1 MNFLNT
7 STEALRALAD
17 HRLRTF
23 LSILGITIGI
33 AAVMGVAAVSKGGN
47 HVVLSEL
54 ETFGLN
60 SVWISRNWRN
70 DLPYEQQRGGNSIDT
85 NDVLAIQAERESL
98 GVSRVSPLVDGGNND
113 LIAKRGA
120 RSARGQIIGGS
131 NDLTHIVND
140 HIIAGR
146 GLFSTDI
153 DQTHAVAL
161 LAPDIAASLF
171 NEDEDPLGQE
181 IYIGRRSFQVV
192 GLLAGKSRD
201 FLSAIGSNGGQDAN
215 DRIIVPYT
223 TLQRL
228 TGNDEIRTLQLEVV
242 DFNDATASGERV
254 MRMLASR
261 HSNAYE
267 YRMNAMASH
276 VDTTNRILGGVAIV
290 GMVAASISLLVGG
303 MGIMSLMSTAVLERT
318 REIGIRKA
326 IGASEKDILWQFL
339 FEAALISIAGGAL
352 GLLIGSVASVAL
364 AAITGF
370 PLTPSFQAIAAA
382 MVVSI
387 GVGLMSGLLPAR
399 RASRLP
405 PVEALRTA

>member
-1 MNFLNT
+1 MKLLDT
-7 STEALRALAD
+7 STEALRALVD

-60 SVWISRNWRN
+60 SVWVYRNWRD
-70 DLPYEQQRGGNSIDT
+70 DLPYEQQRGGNSIDAE
-85 NDVLAIQAERESL
+85 DVLAIQAERKAL
-98 GVSRVSPLVDGGNND
+98 GVSRVSPLVGGGGND

-120 RSARGQIIGGS
+120 RNARGQIIGGS
-131 NDLTHIVND
+131 SDLTAIAND
-140 HIIAGR
+140 TIIAGR

-171 NEDEDPLGQE
+171 DNDEDPLGQA

-201 FLSAIGSNGGQDAN
+201 FLSAIGSEGGQNAN

-228 TGNDEIRTLQLEVV
+228 TGNDNIRTLQLQVV
-242 DFNDATASGERV
+242 DFNDAAATGERV
-254 MRMLASR
+254 MRLLGSR
-261 HSNAYE
+261 HSGAYE
-267 YRMNAMASH
+267 YQMDAMASH

-352 GLLIGSVASVAL
+352 GLLIGSLASIAL

-370 PLTPSFQAIAAA
+370 PLTPSIQAIAAA

-387 GVGLMSGLLPAR
+387 GVGLLSGLLPAR